1 MESNKTTEDG
11 ININDFL
18 KFEVKTGGEDSADVN
33 MLNFNVSS
41 QGLQDGELS
50 FKIEFENPNFVSIGS
65 HSDTFIVTVFFPSI
79 TADSTIP
86 DGYQIESQLPK
97 ILRSDGF
104 YAALTEENI
113 ESTAKAVTITQ
124 IVIIIILTVSM
135 KLMWNLLNVVQ
146 VLTYMKFFTRFPAL
160 MELVFT
166 MMEDAITL
174 KLLTDP
180 VFDFGKSK
188 FQIA

>member
-1 MESNKTTEDG
+1 MN
-11 ININDFL
+11 
-18 KFEVKTGGEDSADVN
+18 
-33 MLNFNVSS
+33 
-41 QGLQDGELS
+41 
-50 FKIEFENPNFVSIGS
+50 
-65 HSDTFIVTVFFPSI
+65 
-79 TADSTIP
+79 ADSTIP
-86 DGYQIESQLPK
+86 YGYQIESQLPK
-97 ILRSDGF
+97 MLRSEGF

-113 ESTAKAVTITQ
+113 EATSKAVTITQ
-124 IVIIIILTVSM
+124 IVLIIIFAVSL

-146 VLTYMKFFTRFPAL
+146 VLTYMKFFTRFPAF
-160 MELVFT
+160 MEIIFT